1 MNIKVLFDQI
11 IKVYSRVRIDVDT
24 LKIKAQLATLQFHNH
39 VFITTVISHPEADE
53 ILTHARFSYQYYTSF
68 YHRIKTV
75 K

>member
-1 MNIKVLFDQI
+1 MSEGGNVLHSTGQGN
-11 IKVYSRVRIDVDT
+11 KS
-24 LKIKAQLATLQFHNH
+24 ATLQFHNH